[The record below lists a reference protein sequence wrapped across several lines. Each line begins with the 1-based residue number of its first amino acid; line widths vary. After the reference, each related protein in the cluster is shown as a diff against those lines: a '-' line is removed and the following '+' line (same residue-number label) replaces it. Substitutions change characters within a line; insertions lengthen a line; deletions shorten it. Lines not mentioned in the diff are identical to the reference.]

1 MHEYPY
7 RTCAEIDLNKL
18 QRNLQRLRALIGP
31 DCRIMEVMKADAYG
45 HGLRVCA
52 EYAAPYVDWFA
63 AATLEEALAV
73 RAAAPHTPILIFG
86 GLLDPEIIQAAQH
99 GLTINVFSLQYASH
113 VQALLQP
120 MDLQIDVHI
129 KVDTGMNRLGLH
141 ARPGHCAQAVSD
153 AAQICALDRLHVT
166 GIYTHFACADST
178 DPSDSAF
185 TDAQF
190 AAFQEVCSGLEALG
204 IDPGLRHCASTGG
217 LLVHPKYRCQMVRA
231 GMFALG
237 MSYSAES
244 ARACAL
250 EPILTWYAK
259 VVDIRTVEPGE
270 SVSYGRIFTAERPTR
285 VAVLSVGYADGY
297 SRSLSNRADMLVG
310 GRRARVVGRV
320 CMDQCMLDVTD
331 IPAAREGMTV
341 TVFGRDGEALLPAEE
356 FAALS
361 GTIHYETICLIGKRV
376 PRIFLSGGRAVGRLN
391 YIVPER

>member
-7 RTCAEIDLNKL
+7 RTSAEIDLNKL

-204 IDPGLRHCASTGG
+204 IDPGLRHCASTG
-217 LLVHPKYRCQMVRA
+217 R
-231 GMFALG
+231 
-237 MSYSAES
+237 S
-244 ARACAL
+244 ACASGIPL
-250 EPILTWYAK
+250 PDGAHRH
-259 VVDIRTVEPGE
+259 V
-270 SVSYGRIFTAERPTR
+270 RPR
-285 VAVLSVGYADGY
+285 HELQ
-297 SRSLSNRADMLVG
+297 RRK
-310 GRRARVVGRV
+310 RARMR
-320 CMDQCMLDVTD
+320 
-331 IPAAREGMTV
+331 P
-341 TVFGRDGEALLPAEE
+341 
-356 FAALS
+356 
-361 GTIHYETICLIGKRV
+361 
-376 PRIFLSGGRAVGRLN
+376 
-391 YIVPER
+391 

>member
-120 MDLQIDVHI
+120 MGLHADVHI

-217 LLVHPKYRCQMVRA
+217 LLVHPEYRSQMVRA

-297 SRSLSNRADMLVG
+297 SRAFSNRA
-310 GRRARVVGRV
+310 RVLLHGKYAPVRGKT
-320 CMDQCMLDVTD
+320 CMDFTMVDVTD
-331 IPAAREGMTV
+331 IPDVAVGDQAVLLGA
-341 TVFGRDGEALLPAEE
+341 DGGQCIPADELAALLPD
-356 FAALS
+356 
-361 GTIHYETICLIGKRV
+361 GTNGGVTADIHFRV
-376 PRIFLSGGRAVGRLN
+376 RRVYRYDNATVAVSDVR
-391 YIVPER
+391 Y

>member
-217 LLVHPKYRCQMVRA
+217 LLVHPEYRCQMVRA

-237 MSYSAES
+237 MSYSA
-244 ARACAL
+244 
-250 EPILTWYAK
+250 
-259 VVDIRTVEPGE
+259 
-270 SVSYGRIFTAERPTR
+270 SYGRIFTAERPTR

-297 SRSLSNRADMLVG
+297 SRAFSNRA
-310 GRRARVVGRV
+310 RVLLHGKYAPVRGKT
-320 CMDQCMLDVTD
+320 CMDFTMVDVTD
-331 IPAAREGMTV
+331 IPDVAVGDQAVLLGA
-341 TVFGRDGEALLPAEE
+341 DGGQCIPADELAALLPD
-356 FAALS
+356 
-361 GTIHYETICLIGKRV
+361 GTNGGVTADIHFRV
-376 PRIFLSGGRAVGRLN
+376 RRVYRYDNATVAVSDVR
-391 YIVPER
+391 Y

>member
-141 ARPGHCAQAVSD
+141 PGRGTAHRPF
-153 AAQICALDRLHVT
+153 RT
-166 GIYTHFACADST
+166 
-178 DPSDSAF
+178 P
-185 TDAQF
+185 
-190 AAFQEVCSGLEALG
+190 
-204 IDPGLRHCASTGG
+204 R
-217 LLVHPKYRCQMVRA
+217 R
-231 GMFALG
+231 
-237 MSYSAES
+237 S
-244 ARACAL
+244 ARS
-250 EPILTWYAK
+250 I
-259 VVDIRTVEPGE
+259 
-270 SVSYGRIFTAERPTR
+270 
-285 VAVLSVGYADGY
+285 
-297 SRSLSNRADMLVG
+297 
-310 GRRARVVGRV
+310 V
-320 CMDQCMLDVTD
+320 CT
-331 IPAAREGMTV
+331 
-341 TVFGRDGEALLPAEE
+341 
-356 FAALS
+356 
-361 GTIHYETICLIGKRV
+361 
-376 PRIFLSGGRAVGRLN
+376 
-391 YIVPER
+391 

>member
-1 MHEYPY
+1 
-7 RTCAEIDLNKL
+7 
-18 QRNLQRLRALIGP
+18 
-31 DCRIMEVMKADAYG
+31 MEVMKADAYG

-153 AAQICALDRLHVT
+153 AAQSCALDRLHVT

-217 LLVHPKYRCQMVRA
+217 LLVHPEYRCQMVRT

-237 MSYSAES
+237 LSYSAES

-285 VAVLSVGYADGY
+285 VAVLSVGNADSNYHAFNNPARVLQLRHGHPRCCRRRSGGAAR
-297 SRSLSNRADMLVG
+297 SRRRTVHPR
-310 GRRARVVGRV
+310 RRAGGALAGRHERRRHGGHSF
-320 CMDQCMLDVTD
+320 
-331 IPAAREGMTV
+331 PRS
-341 TVFGRDGEALLPAEE
+341 P
-356 FAALS
+356 
-361 GTIHYETICLIGKRV
+361 RV
-376 PRIFLSGGRAVGRLN
+376 PL
-391 YIVPER
+391 